1 MQFELVI
8 GQEELKKK
16 LIQTI
21 QEGRISHAQLFWGME
36 GSGNLAL
43 ALAYAQYLNCADR
56 SDTDSCGLCPSCN
69 KMQKL
74 IHPDLHFAVP
84 VNNTKNVPAEKKP
97 ITDYFLVQWR
107 EALLNN
113 PYLTEAQ
120 WYEQLEI
127 ENKQGR
133 ISVHEA
139 NRIIERLNFK
149 AFESEYK
156 VLVLWLP
163 ERMRDEAANRLLKLV
178 EEPPDKTVFLLVCE
192 DTTRVIK
199 TILSRAMPLRV
210 PPIAETEIC
219 QALMLRQSLP
229 EHQAAKIARL
239 SAGSY
244 SRALSLLQSESEQ
257 NVYFEWFAYIMRMA
271 YAGRF
276 LDLLEWME
284 TITRAGREKQ
294 KNFLLYAEH
303 LTRECYMFNRGAD
316 KTVYLMG
323 EEEDFARKFS
333 PFVNERNVEELF
345 GQLNLALGHI
355 AQNGNPSVIFTDLFL
370 QISRLLRK

>member
-1 MQFELVI
+1 MQFQSVI

-21 QEGRISHAQLFWGME
+21 REGRVSHAQLFWGAE
-36 GSGNLAL
+36 GSGNLVL
-43 ALAYAQYLNCADR
+43 ALAYAQYLNCTNR
-56 SDTDSCGLCPSCN
+56 SDTDSCGICPSCN

-84 VNNTKNVPAEKKP
+84 VNATKNVPTEKKP
-97 ITDYFLVQWR
+97 VTDHFINQWR
-107 EALLNN
+107 SALLNN

-120 WYEQLEI
+120 WYELLDI

-139 NRIIERLNFK
+139 TRIIERLNFK
-149 AFESEYK
+149 SFESEYK
-156 VLVLWLP
+156 VLILWLP
-163 ERMRDEAANRLLKLV
+163 ERMGAEAVNRLLKLI
-178 EEPPDKTVFLLVCE
+178 EEPPNKTVFLLVCE

-210 PPIAETEIC
+210 PPIAEAALC
-219 QALMLRQSLP
+219 QTLMQLQGLS
-229 EHQAAKIARL
+229 ETQAAKIARL

-244 SRALSLLQSESEQ
+244 SKALELLQNESEQ
-257 NVYFEWFAYIMRMA
+257 NIYFEWFANIMRMA

-276 LDLLEWME
+276 LDLLNWME
-284 TITRAGREKQ
+284 TITKAGREKQ

-303 LTRECYMFNRGAD
+303 LIRECYMFNRGID
-316 KTVYLMG
+316 KAVYLMN
-323 EEEDFARKFS
+323 EEENFARKFS
-333 PFVNERNVEELF
+333 PFVNERNVDELF
-345 GQLNLALGHI
+345 KQLNLALGHI
-355 AQNGNPSVIFTDLFL
+355 GQNGNPSMIFTDLFL
-370 QISRLLRK
+370 QVGRLLRK